1 MYRSF
6 WRLLSPS
13 CELNIFFGEYATLL
27 YVNYKVHTSSSFV
40 NEFKI
45 DYENKMATSKRINES
60 NNMKKENIHSS
71 VTKMKELDENVLDI
85 DTLRHFSIPKIKK
98 SNSGE

>member
-1 MYRSF
+1 
-6 WRLLSPS
+6 
-13 CELNIFFGEYATLL
+13 
-27 YVNYKVHTSSSFV
+27 
-40 NEFKI
+40 
-45 DYENKMATSKRINES
+45 MAASKRQES